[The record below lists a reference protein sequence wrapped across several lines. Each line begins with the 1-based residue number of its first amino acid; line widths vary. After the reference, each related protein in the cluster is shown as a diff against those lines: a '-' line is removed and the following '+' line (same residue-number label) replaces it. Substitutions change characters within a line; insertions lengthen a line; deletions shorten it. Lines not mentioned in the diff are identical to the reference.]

1 MDKQNSQVQQKSK
14 LWRIIGLSLFFFTI
28 AVLVVGLIYLIWSAK
43 LIILERKLFPNDFSV
58 GAVILNFLALLVEVI
73 GIFYTVML
81 FKHVGTTSY
90 HSPVDLNRKTT
101 VIEEYP
107 QVSVLIPIHEAIPNI
122 LELTLKSVTE
132 SDYPREKIEIILGD
146 DTNENYDK
154 LPEIKELASKYD
166 SNYIYDTSN
175 LNFKA
180 GMVNIMLKETNSE
193 FIVFLDYDHKMSKNF
208 LKQSISAL
216 AEDEK
221 IAFVQAKVNFYNI
234 QSKLQIWESVMYAQF
249 FEIFQRS
256 KNQRKTV
263 LFNGSTACFRKKI
276 LDEVGGV
283 PVNTFTEDIDLSIQI
298 LSKGYSS
305 RLIDDYGSLGLIPAN
320 LSLLLSQILRWAKGS
335 MHTLKKRW
343 KKILFSK
350 LAFYDKMDLF
360 FSTSLFFIAS
370 SMYLTIL
377 FYVVMFFTG
386 NKAVRLPIQDFLPLA
401 IMPVSFVIAY
411 QISGLIAIIF
421 ARKNGLTHMKLY
433 DLVLF
438 SIIALALN
446 PFTVYAVLKTIFR
459 VRPPE
464 KGRDTWN
471 ERVPL
476 IPLSLLFTLLGAGI
490 LVVAF
495 FDFFGGTKTLWLVL
509 LLLGSSLIATFP
521 VSLYYHLT
529 TRHNKPYFYQHLSQ
543 DIE

>member
-1 MDKQNSQVQQKSK
+1 MT
-14 LWRIIGLSLFFFTI
+14 GLLIYFFTI
-28 AVLVVGLIYLIWSAK
+28 TVLVVGLIYLVWSSK
-43 LIILERKLFPNDFSV
+43 LIIKERLFNSSDFSI
-58 GAVILNFLALLVEVI
+58 GAVVLNFLSLLVEVI

-81 FKHVGTTSY
+81 FNHVGTTCFY
-90 HSPVDLNRKTT
+90 SPITIKK
-101 VIEEYP
+101 EEKSIKECP

-122 LELTLKSVTE
+122 LEATLKSVVN
-132 SDYPREKIEIILGD
+132 SDYPREKIKIVLGD
-146 DTNENYDK
+146 DTDESFEK
-154 LPEIKELASKYD
+154 IPEIKELASKYD
-166 SNYIYDTSN
+166 SHYLYDTSN

-180 GMVNIMLKETNSE
+180 GMLNIMMKKCETE
-193 FIVFLDYDHKMSKNF
+193 FIVFLDYDHKITKNF
-208 LKQSISAL
+208 LKQSINIL
-216 AEDEK
+216 VEDED
-221 IAFVQAKVNFYNI
+221 IAYVQSKVNFYNI
-234 QSKLQIWESVMYAQF
+234 QSKLQVWESVMYAQF

-276 LDEVGGV
+276 VEEVGGV
-283 PVNTFTEDIDLSIQI
+283 PTNTFTEDIDLSIQI

-305 RLIDDYGSLGLIPAN
+305 RLIDDYGSFGLIPAN

-343 KKILFSK
+343 KQILFSE
-350 LAFYDKMDLF
+350 LSFFDKMDLF

-377 FYVVMFFTG
+377 FYVVMFFTN
-386 NKAVRLPIQDFLPLA
+386 NKAVRLPIQDFLPLI
-401 IMPVSFVIAY
+401 IMPISFVIAY
-411 QISGLIAIIF
+411 QISGIIAIIF
-421 ARKNGLTHMKLY
+421 ARKNGLTHMKIY
-433 DLVLF
+433 DLILF

-446 PFTVYAVLKTIFR
+446 PFTVYAVLRTVFR

-464 KGRDTWN
+464 KGKDVWN
-471 ERVPL
+471 EKVPL
-476 IPLSLLFTLLGAGI
+476 IPLSLLFTLLGVGI
-490 LVVAF
+490 LIIAI
-495 FDFFGGTKTLWLVL
+495 FDFFGGTKTLWLAL

-521 VSLYYHLT
+521 VSLYYHFT

>member
-433 DLVLF
+433 DLILF